1 MILMMMAMMV
11 ATTTTTAVM
20 IMVTTKAH
28 QVPGI
33 TGAALS
39 QCFTLTLYDA
49 IVQFLRLS
57 WCSLTSIGHVYQM
70 QQSTCTSALQQC
82 LALCA
87 THHSVMT
94 AADQGIC

>member
-11 ATTTTTAVM
+11 ATTATLVM

-28 QVPGI
+28 QVPRI

-57 WCSLTSIGHVYQM
+57 CCSLTSIGHVYQM

>member
-11 ATTTTTAVM
+11 ATTTTTTAVM

-39 QCFTLTLYDA
+39 QCFTD
-49 IVQFLRLS
+49 IV
-57 WCSLTSIGHVYQM
+57 
-70 QQSTCTSALQQC
+70 
-82 LALCA
+82 
-87 THHSVMT
+87 
-94 AADQGIC
+94 